1 MYHKELE
8 CLINEYKN
16 ASSKEDVFVKLK
28 LESIASYYSK
38 CDRHESIFAN
48 EIVAEFCRLIH
59 VLKEQNR
66 QRLQSIE
73 REEVDNIANYRP
85 RNLSTGFVPYRKE
98 QEIRYECDYQLLGA
112 FYNHFKKEHELDYYK
127 IDTYPFESDDDRKK
141 KVNSTLQ
148 DYVAR
153 IYTFANKYLSEL
165 YSREEILSSGSQDD
179 VLFIYDNIEY
189 ILAKFNTKDESGKT
203 IKQRLNIRS
212 ALRKLNEFKCVE
224 EK

>member
-66 QRLQSIE
+66 QKAQLVE
-73 REEVDNIANYRP
+73 REDTDSI
-85 RNLSTGFVPYRKE
+85 LSDGFVPCHKE
-98 QEIRYECDYQLLGA
+98 RVGRYECAYYLLEA
-112 FYNHFKKEHELDYYK
+112 FYNYFKKEDELDYAK
-127 IDTYPFESDDDRKK
+127 IATYPFESNDERKK

-165 YSREEILSSGSQDD
+165 YSREEIWSTGCQDD
-179 VLFIYDNIEY
+179 ILFIYNNIEY
-189 ILAKFNTKDESGKT
+189 ILAKFNTKDENGET

-212 ALRKLNEFKCVE
+212 ALRKLNEFKCAE

>member
-98 QEIRYECDYQLLGA
+98 QEIRYECDYQLL
-112 FYNHFKKEHELDYYK
+112 
-127 IDTYPFESDDDRKK
+127 
-141 KVNSTLQ
+141 
-148 DYVAR
+148 
-153 IYTFANKYLSEL
+153 
-165 YSREEILSSGSQDD
+165 EIGRAH
-179 VLFIYDNIEY
+179 V
-189 ILAKFNTKDESGKT
+189 
-203 IKQRLNIRS
+203 
-212 ALRKLNEFKCVE
+212 
-224 EK
+224 